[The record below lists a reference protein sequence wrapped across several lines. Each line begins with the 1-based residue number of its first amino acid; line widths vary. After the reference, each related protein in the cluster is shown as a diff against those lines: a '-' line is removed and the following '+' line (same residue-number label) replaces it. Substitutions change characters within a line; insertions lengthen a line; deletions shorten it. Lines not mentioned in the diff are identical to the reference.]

1 MYTPEGTTY
10 TLQEIKD
17 VVDVAIKKSRP
28 GYELGIHALGTW
40 VQLDNHD
47 QPHFVTGIRLRG
59 DGGTPPVIEMFLA
72 THDEVVQAHQAGD
85 DCDIELANPNLVAEF
100 VSSHAIG
107 GVLKTAGREV
117 TYMHT
122 ENPDYVCPSPSYK
135 QLETLGTYP
144 MGRIMSSPGHEFVI
158 AGSMAMGWEVFRA
171 DADNLGLAVCL
182 TPPEKGPQTHSEPT
196 PLPPRYDLGGYISV
210 STKRLGAAE
219 QPSESPPQP

>member
-117 TYMHT
+117 TYVHT
-122 ENPDYVCPSPSYK
+122 ENPDYLCPLPSHY
-135 QLETLGTYP
+135 QLRMLGRYP
-144 MGRIMSSPGHEFVI
+144 LGLVVPYGLPEVTGADSIVTG
-158 AGSMAMGWEVFRA
+158 GEVFKAAQDELVLGICFAEPANGDQHPLRYGL
-171 DADNLGLAVCL
+171 DGSTSERTDTIMVHESRLGLRQ
-182 TPPEKGPQTHSEPT
+182 PQ
-196 PLPPRYDLGGYISV
+196 
-210 STKRLGAAE
+210 A
-219 QPSESPPQP
+219 